1 MRRPCSAPAAG
12 ASSSHSSTA
21 SRRRAGQP
29 SRSST
34 IPIASR
40 RSRALSRRPKR
51 LPTIPK
57 RGCVS
62 RPQSCVCSRTFST
75 WCPLPSVAKSRTRV
89 RCQRSSSRSRTLA
102 QTTFT
107 TSEMKP

>member
-1 MRRPCSAPAAG
+1 MSRPCSAPAAG

-34 IPIASR
+34 IQIASR

-51 LPTIPK
+51 PQTTPR

-62 RPQSCVCSRTFST
+62 RPQSCVSCRIFST
-75 WCPLPSVAKSRTRV
+75 WCPQPSAAKSRTRV
-89 RCQRSSSRSRTLA
+89 RCQRSSSHSRTHA
-102 QTTFT
+102 PTTFT